1 MKYDVISADSHIDL
15 IWLPPDL
22 FTDNAA
28 AVMKDRMPYVTDGP
42 RGKEWV
48 TKNGASFG
56 LMNGMGSGGR
66 LYEPGKIHRSDRMAS
81 EGIYED
87 GKKGIRRMTDPELRI
102 KDQDRD
108 GVQAEVLYGVLGAS
122 IRINDDEAAGE
133 VLRIYNDWLAQFC
146 NTHPDRFAGL
156 ACIPNHDI
164 DAAVGEIERVAR
176 RGGVRGVEI
185 SRRHDMARLWDPWW
199 EPVWSAV
206 AASGLPLHFHTIGG
220 GNRPDLSKLAP
231 KTALAARAAGITN
244 FQMVMSDVLLSMIFS
259 GVMDRHPTL
268 KVIIGEAG
276 IGWIPYVLNRMDA
289 EWEEQFK
296 ELDLKMKPSEYW
308 RRQCYA
314 TYQTDPIGTKL
325 VDDIGEDNVMWAS
338 DFPHPDG
345 IWPDSQEY
353 IQRELGHLPAATQ
366 RKIVCD
372 NAAKLYRFVN

>member
-22 FTDNAA
+22 FTENASA
-28 AVMKDRMPYVTDGP
+28 AMKDRMPFVTEGP

-48 TKNGASFG
+48 TKQGASFG
-56 LMNGMGSGGR
+56 LVNGMGSAGR
-66 LYEPGKIHRSDRMAS
+66 LYEPGKIHRADRMAA
-81 EGIYED
+81 EGVYDD
-87 GKKGIRRMTDPELRI
+87 GKKGIRRMTEPELRL
-102 KDQDRD
+102 KDLYRD
-108 GVQAEVLYGVLGAS
+108 GVQDVVLYGILGAS
-122 IRINDDEAAGE
+122 MRINDDAAAAE
-133 VLRIYNDWLAQFC
+133 MLRIYNDWLGDFC
-146 NTHPDRFAGL
+146 ATHPDRFAGL

-164 DAAVGEIERVAR
+164 DAAVAEIKRVAKQ
-176 RGGVRGVEI
+176 GVVRGIEI

-199 EPVWSAV
+199 EPVWEAI
-206 AASGLPLHFHTIGG
+206 AATGLPLHFHTIGG

-259 GVMDRHPTL
+259 GVLERHPTL
-268 KVIIGEAG
+268 KVVIGEAG

-289 EWEEQFK
+289 EWEDQFK
-296 ELDLKMKPSEYW
+296 ELDLKMPPSRYW

-325 VDDIGEDNVMWAS
+325 VDEIGEDNIMWAS

-353 IQRELGHLPAATQ
+353 IARELSHLPAATR

-372 NAAKLYRFVN
+372 NAARLYRFVN

>member
-15 IWLPPDL
+15 IWLPPEL
-22 FTDNAA
+22 FTENASA
-28 AVMKDRMPYVTDGP
+28 AMKDRMPHVTDGP

-48 TKNGASFG
+48 TKSGASFG
-56 LMNGMGSGGR
+56 LMNGMGSAGR
-66 LYEPGKIHRSDRMAS
+66 LYEPGKIHRADRMAS
-81 EGIYED
+81 QGIYED
-87 GKKGIRRMTDPELRI
+87 GKNGIRRMTDPELRI

-122 IRINDDEAAGE
+122 MRINDDEAAGE
-133 VLRIYNDWLAQFC
+133 MLRIYNDWLGDFC
-146 NTHPDRFAGL
+146 GTHPDRFAGL

-176 RGGVRGVEI
+176 QGKVRGIEI

-199 EPVWSAV
+199 EPVW
-206 AASGLPLHFHTIGG
+206 AAIAATGLPVHFHTIGS

-259 GVMDRHPTL
+259 GVLERYPTL
-268 KVIIGEAG
+268 KVVIGEAG

-296 ELDLKMKPSEYW
+296 ELDLKMRPSAYW
-308 RRQCYA
+308 RRQGYA

-353 IQRELGHLPAATQ
+353 IQRELRHLPAAT
-366 RKIVCD
+366 RKKVVCD

>member
-1 MKYDVISADSHIDL
+1 MKYDVISADCHIDL

-22 FTDNAA
+22 FTSNASA
-28 AVMKDRMPYVTDGP
+28 EMRDRMPFVTDGA

-48 TKNGASFG
+48 TKTGASFG
-56 LMNGMGSGGR
+56 LVNGMGSAGR
-66 LYEPGKIHRSDRMAS
+66 LYEPGKIHRADRMAS
-81 EGIYED
+81 EGVYED
-87 GKKGIRRMTDPELRI
+87 GKNGIRRMTEPELRI
-102 KDQDRD
+102 KDQERD
-108 GVQAEVLYGVLGAS
+108 GVQAEVLYGILGAS
-122 IRINDDEAAGE
+122 MRINDDEAARE
-133 VLRIYNDWLAQFC
+133 MLRIYNDWLADFC
-146 NTHPDRFAGL
+146 SAHPDRFAGL
-156 ACIPNHDI
+156 ACIPNDDI

-176 RGGVRGVEI
+176 RGAVRGIEI

-199 EPVWSAV
+199 EPVWDAA

-259 GVMDRHPTL
+259 GVLERHPTL
-268 KVIIGEAG
+268 KVVIGEAG
-276 IGWIPYVLNRMDA
+276 IGWIPYVINRMDA
-289 EWEEQFK
+289 EWEDQFK
-296 ELDLKMKPSEYW
+296 ELDLKMPPSGYW

-325 VDDIGEDNVMWAS
+325 VDDIGEDNIMWAS

-353 IQRELGHLPAATQ
+353 IERELGHLPAAT
-366 RKIVCD
+366 RKKIVCD
-372 NAAKLYRFVN
+372 NAARLYRFVN

>member
-22 FTDNAA
+22 FTSNASSE
-28 AVMKDRMPYVTDGP
+28 MRDRMPFVTDGA

-48 TKNGASFG
+48 TKTGASFG
-56 LMNGMGSGGR
+56 LVNGMGSAGR
-66 LYEPGKIHRSDRMAS
+66 LYEPGKIHRADRMAS
-81 EGIYED
+81 EGVYED
-87 GKKGIRRMTDPELRI
+87 GKNGIRRMTEPELRI
-102 KDQDRD
+102 KDQERD
-108 GVQAEVLYGVLGAS
+108 GVQAEVLYGILGAS
-122 IRINDDEAAGE
+122 IRINDDEAARE
-133 VLRIYNDWLAQFC
+133 MLRIYNDWLADFC
-146 NTHPDRFAGL
+146 SAHPDRFAGL
-156 ACIPNHDI
+156 ACIPNDDI

-176 RGGVRGVEI
+176 RGAVRGIEI

-199 EPVWSAV
+199 EPVWD
-206 AASGLPLHFHTIGG
+206 AAATSGLPLHFHTIGG

-259 GVMDRHPTL
+259 GVLERHPTL
-268 KVIIGEAG
+268 KVVIGEAG
-276 IGWIPYVLNRMDA
+276 IGWIPYVINRMDA
-289 EWEEQFK
+289 EWEDQFK
-296 ELDLKMKPSEYW
+296 ELDLKMPPSGYW

-325 VDDIGEDNVMWAS
+325 VDDIGEDNIMWAS

-353 IQRELGHLPAATQ
+353 IERELGHLPAAT
-366 RKIVCD
+366 RKKIVCD
-372 NAAKLYRFVN
+372 NAARLYRFVN